1 MLNLLSVIIY
11 RKSVNG
17 FQSSAIRYQEQAES
31 AGFHASA
38 PWSAAARRRFSGV
51 KFTSQTI
58 RVTAIAELSK
68 AGAKLPHS
76 KNGTALPEFVARSGA
91 NHQSQVTNHGL
102 YSFAASSLIRSRTR
116 QE

>member
-1 MLNLLSVIIY
+1 MVSLFMVNSLSVGSYQI
-11 RKSVNG
+11 SVI
-17 FQSSAIRYQEQAES
+17 SDQEPVES

-51 KFTSQTI
+51 KLTFQIIRGATI
-58 RVTAIAELSK
+58 AALSK

-76 KNGTALPEFVARSGA
+76 KNGTALPEPVARSHAG
-91 NHQSQVTNHGL
+91 HGSPVTSHAL